1 MFIKYT
7 NFQYMNRY
15 LIIFLL
21 SSFCFSQKKVPFEID
36 IRPRIIDGGK
46 IIVNI
51 SVINNVGRPIDYL
64 EGFISEYSSE
74 SIFLGEQRMVL
85 VYNYEPALQTGFS
98 TSKAISYPLIDS
110 NPSNFKFNISK
121 VKFLGESRVFAW
133 HNKSG
138 FIRID

>member
-1 MFIKYT
+1 
-7 NFQYMNRY
+7 MNRY
-15 LIIFLL
+15 LIILLL

-85 VYNYEPALQTGFS
+85 VYNYEPALQT
-98 TSKAISYPLIDS
+98 
-110 NPSNFKFNISK
+110 
-121 VKFLGESRVFAW
+121 
-133 HNKSG
+133 
-138 FIRID
+138 